1 MNDRFYNEGREASNC
16 VKTWNSGCVN
26 KPYDILEWLSALVR
40 KIEKQKK
47 KGNFVVCLTGEKK
60 PQASSLFP

>member
-26 KPYDILEWLSALVR
+26 KPYDILVR